1 MSVDEL
7 VLILQKHQDEVRAM
21 LLKHKQEILTLFI
34 DIKGKSR

>member
-21 LLKHKQEILTLFI
+21 PLKHKQEILTLFI
-34 DIKGKSR
+34 DIKEKS